1 MVLTYSHQPQEE
13 YDFKSENTI
22 KNIGLLKNS
31 LENLDW
37 VDNVITILDVPLL
50 KNNDDPLSERIRNFK
65 TLSSADVN
73 LNRGFKEITESPI
86 YRNFV
91 ISEDGQTSG
100 ILVYIKPDKKLSEY
114 IKTKNKYL
122 ERKSKGE
129 LTANEK
135 NAYKAFLKE
144 FYDMQR
150 S

>member
-1 MVLTYSHQPQEE
+1 MVLTYTHQPQEE

-86 YRNFV
+86 YKNFV

-100 ILVYIKPDKKLSEY
+100 ILIYIKPDKKLSEY
-114 IKTKNKYL
+114 IKTKNEYL

-135 NAYKAFLKE
+135 NAYKAF
-144 FYDMQR
+144 
-150 S
+150 